1 MTLFDVIKTVDD
13 IKPNAFL
20 NNTKTAWI
28 NEVEGLVQTEV
39 LLLASSSIISY
50 NFDSDSNTQ
59 LLVKPPHDKI
69 YWTYLSAMID
79 FANGE
84 YNKYQNSMQLF
95 NTYFGEYMR
104 WYALNYHPADG
115 KAITSGYY
123 LSAYSIAV
131 KHGYSGTEEE
141 WIMSLK
147 GEPGTPGNDG
157 DPGKDG
163 ADGKDGKDGENGAD
177 GDDGFSPVVYV
188 EDIVG
193 GHKVTII
200 DAEHPQ
206 GQSFSVLN
214 GEGTSEQRVAELISS
229 HNSSESAHP
238 TKADLVDGKVPASQL
253 PSYVDD
259 VIEYDSISL
268 FPTQGES
275 GKIYV
280 DIDTNKTYRWSGSG
294 YMELS
299 PSIALGETSS
309 TAYRGDRG
317 KEAYD
322 HSIASGNPHSTSFAD
337 LQSKP
342 TTIEGYGIT
351 DLAHETWQFT
361 LSDGSTVSKE
371 VVLYSGGAS

>member
-39 LLLASSSIISY
+39 LLLSPSSVISY
-50 NFDSDSNTQ
+50 NFDSDSNVQ
-59 LLVKPPHDKI
+59 LLVKPPHGKI

-115 KAITSGYY
+115 KAVTSGYY

-141 WIMSLK
+141 WLMSLK
-147 GEPGTPGNDG
+147 GGPGTPG
-157 DPGKDG
+157 K
-163 ADGKDGKDGENGAD
+163 
-177 GDDGFSPVVYV
+177 DGFSPIVHV

-193 GHKVTII
+193 GHTVTII

-206 GQSFSVLN
+206 GQSFIVLN
-214 GEGTSEQRVAELISS
+214 GEGTSERRVAELISS

-238 TKADLVDGKVPASQL
+238 SKADLVDGKVPASQL

-268 FPTQGES
+268 FPASGES

-280 DIDTNKTYRWSGSG
+280 DVDTNKTYRWSGSG
-294 YMELS
+294 YTEIS

-317 KEAYD
+317 KKAYD
-322 HSIASGNPHSTSFAD
+322 HSIASGNPHGTSFAD
-337 LQSKP
+337 LRSKP
-342 TTIEGYGIT
+342 STVNGYGIT
-351 DLAHETWQFT
+351 DLTHEAWQFT